1 MSVIRY
7 DLEACVG
14 CRRCFFICPQDVF
27 RFNEEEKKSV
37 IAYPESCI
45 SCGQCF
51 VNCVGHSLA
60 LSDDAFGYTLTA
72 TRSAVMGRTNRKV
85 LIPGQ
90 NERRADSHG

>member
-7 DLEACVG
+7 DIDACVG
-14 CRRCFFICPQDVF
+14 CRRCFEVCPQDVF
-27 RFNEEEKKSV
+27 RFNKAEKKSV

-60 LSDDAFGYTLTA
+60 LTDEAFGYTLTS
-72 TRSAVMGRTNRKV
+72 TRSASMKRMNRTVTYPEANRNR
-85 LIPGQ
+85 L
-90 NERRADSHG
+90 